1 MRQFS
6 LRHFDRP
13 AATRF
18 LIGACALVLAQ
29 LMPVAALIHAQSPYD
44 KGLLWRIEKAG
55 APASHLFGT
64 IHLADKRVTTLS
76 DAVRKE
82 FDAASSFALE
92 VALDHGNVAVLATR
106 MMYTDGRNLA
116 VVAGDPL
123 FRKIVPLT
131 SDLGLPPDMARL
143 FKPWAMVLL
152 LQMPQQDPADV
163 LDFIL
168 QRLATEQG
176 KALFSL
182 ETIDEQVA
190 AFEKM
195 PEKEQLALLRHV
207 VETHH
212 ELEAQREHLLEA
224 YLQRDLGRLWQI
236 GEAELAQRPELR
248 PLKQL
253 FDQRLLYDRNVRMAE
268 RMQPLLKTGSAFIAV
283 GALHIYGER
292 GLLALLARD
301 GYRITRVY

>member
-1 MRQFS
+1 
-6 LRHFDRP
+6 
-13 AATRF
+13 
-18 LIGACALVLAQ
+18 
-29 LMPVAALIHAQSPYD
+29 
-44 KGLLWRIEKAG
+44 
-55 APASHLFGT
+55 
-64 IHLADKRVTTLS
+64 
-76 DAVRKE
+76 
-82 FDAASSFALE
+82 
-92 VALDHGNVAVLATR
+92 
-106 MMYTDGRNLA
+106 MMYADGRNLA

-131 SDLGLPPDMARL
+131 SGLGLPPDMARL

-163 LDFIL
+163 LDFML

-190 AFEKM
+190 VFEKM

-207 VETHH
+207 VETHN
-212 ELEAQREHLLEA
+212 ELETQREQLLEA
-224 YLQRDLGRLWQI
+224 YVQRDLGRLWQI

-283 GALHIYGER
+283 GALHLYGER

-301 GYRITRVY
+301 GYRVTRVY